1 MLGAMNAPTRPAQR
15 ALLAGAFGG
24 TTAIIAVGRG
34 APALVFIPLVAGTF
48 AAYALLVWSLARA
61 VTLKPRA
68 LVVACVALMIVA
80 IAVPVR
86 SSKDVYAYIMY
97 GRIVAQ
103 HHASP
108 YTHVPADFPDD
119 PALRRVQPAFRET
132 GSVYGPVFTGFSA
145 AGMSVCGASPLCGRI
160 FFQTLE
166 ALAVLCC
173 AWLVLR

>member
-1 MLGAMNAPTRPAQR
+1 MLGAMNAPTRSAQR
-15 ALLAGAFGG
+15 AQLAGAFGG

-61 VTLKPRA
+61 VTLTPRT

-86 SSKDVYAYIMY
+86 SSTDVYASIMS

-103 HHASP
+103 HHATAYP
-108 YTHVPADFPDD
+108 HVLGHLPRVPA
-119 PALRRVQPAFRET
+119 L
-132 GSVYGPVFTGFSA
+132 
-145 AGMSVCGASPLCGRI
+145 
-160 FFQTLE
+160 
-166 ALAVLCC
+166 
-173 AWLVLR
+173 